1 MAHGAS
7 YRKYFGRKWCDAMK
21 ELLRSIVPSTPSDLH
36 QRSQS
41 LSSSHCPFTRWYV
54 APVAFASLLHS
65 GSAQMQPRWP
75 CAPDGAS
82 EAPPVEHH
90 MRSSRAYRHCAR
102 QRPVAEHRPGAGL
115 CQPRRA
121 TLQTA
126 AASPRSLCRAAR
138 SSAWRACVSAVW
150 RRPRDPLE
158 SAPTTRCLTVQPRF
172 RAAHQA
178 PSYSRT
184 PRITGSQSL

>member
-1 MAHGAS
+1 MDRSRRETAKNARVCSLRPSRSRATGGQKTPTTWFERAIYGQFVLHEAHPRGIN
-7 YRKYFGRKWCDAMK
+7 DVH
-21 ELLRSIVPSTPSDLH
+21 LLRHFFKPPE
-36 QRSQS
+36 QS
-41 LSSSHCPFTRWYV
+41 RDAH
-54 APVAFASLLHS
+54 
-65 GSAQMQPRWP
+65 
-75 CAPDGAS
+75 
-82 EAPPVEHH
+82 
-90 MRSSRAYRHCAR
+90 R
-102 QRPVAEHRPGAGL
+102 QRPGAEHRPGAGL